1 MESTI
6 QKSPLKKRIWEL
18 DFLKG
23 VALIFMIW
31 DHIIFD
37 LYGFFGFDVSSLGFF
52 KEGIGV
58 ISSLIFMTVCGISLT
73 LGKHN
78 LKHGLLVFSL
88 SLALTLFTFVFD
100 IITDSGS
107 LILFGI
113 LHFLGL
119 SMIIGHFAKKL
130 PVFVL
135 GVFSALLF
143 FLGFYFRTLTVSL
156 PFLFP
161 FGLTTSTF
169 FSSDYFPIFP
179 NLGYVFLGII
189 IGKTVYKNKKSI
201 FNFSPKKSLMCFL
214 GKHTLVL
221 YFAHQPVIY
230 FLIFVI
236 VKIFNL

>member
-1 MESTI
+1 MEDTI
-6 QKSPLKKRIWEL
+6 LKIASKKRIWEL

-23 VALIFMIW
+23 LALIFMVW

-37 LYGFFGFDVSSLGFF
+37 LYCFFGFDVSSLGFL

-58 ISSLIFMTVCGISLT
+58 ISSIIFMTVCGISLT

-78 LKHGLLVFSL
+78 LKHGFIVFSL
-88 SLALTLFTFVFD
+88 SLALTLFTFIFD
-100 IITDSGS
+100 KITDSNA

-119 SMIIGHFAKKL
+119 AMIIGHFAKKL
-130 PVFVL
+130 PVFALFIFSVL
-135 GVFSALLF
+135 SF

-161 FGLTTSTF
+161 FGLTTSSF
-169 FSSDYFPIFP
+169 YSSDYFPLFP

-189 IGKTVYKNKKSI
+189 IGKSIYKNKKSL
-201 FNFSPKKSLMCFL
+201 FRFSPKKSLMCFL

-221 YFAHQPVIY
+221 YFAHQPFIY
-230 FLIFVI
+230 GILYVI
-236 VKIFNL
+236 VKLINH

>member
-1 MESTI
+1 MENTI
-6 QKSPLKKRIWEL
+6 LKSSLKKRIWEL

-23 VALIFMIW
+23 IALVFMVW
-31 DHIIFD
+31 DHIIYN
-37 LYGFFGFDVSSLGFF
+37 LYGFFGFNVSSLGFF

-58 ISSLIFMTVCGISLT
+58 ISSIIFMTVCGISLT
-73 LGKHN
+73 LGRHN
-78 LKHGLLVFSL
+78 LKHGFVVFSL
-88 SLALTLFTFVFD
+88 SLFLTLFTFVFD
-100 IITDSGS
+100 KITDSGA

-135 GVFSALLF
+135 AVFSALSF
-143 FLGFYFRTLTVSL
+143 FLGCYFRTFTVSF

-161 FGLTTSTF
+161 FGLTTSAF
-169 FSSDYFPIFP
+169 YSSDYFPLFP

-189 IGKTVYKNKKSI
+189 IGKTVYKNKKSL
-201 FNFSPKKSLMCFL
+201 FPFSPKKSLMCFL
-214 GKHTLVL
+214 GKHTLLL
-221 YFAHQPVIY
+221 YFAHQPVV
-230 FLIFVI
+230 FGLIFVI